1 MDIEYFRTICINK
14 PGTTEDFPFDDKTL
28 VFKVMGKVYALC
40 RLESDPMQV
49 NLKCDPDRAEDLR
62 DSYASVI
69 PGYHMNKKHWNTLV
83 MDGDIPF
90 RLFKELIDHSYELVY
105 NKLPKK
111 TKLILAERYEES

>member
-1 MDIEYFRTICINK
+1 MDIEFFRAYCLNK
-14 PGTTEDFPFDDKTL
+14 VGTTEEFPFDDKTL
-28 VFKVMGKVYALC
+28 VFKVMDKVYALC

-62 DSYASVI
+62 DSYTSVI

-90 RLFKELIDHSYELVY
+90 GLFKELIDHSYELVC
-105 NKLPKK
+105 NKLSKK
-111 TKLILAERYEES
+111 TKLILVKKYEES